1 MLRVVTVR
9 QLGESYQPM
18 LTWGS
23 VEAQALRKRGW
34 SVSAI
39 ARQLGRDRKT
49 SSAMTGRTRRSPG
62 RCGLGADLARVGVII
77 RKPAVAGEVAEMG
90 QGDERGQV
98 CGHVTGA
105 AGRRGDE
112 IAAARTSQLGQEPR
126 ARRRP

>member
-49 SSAMTGRTRRSPG
+49 VRAYLSGQREPGKREPGKREPGKREPARPDRFGRFAEYCRIRFPFLGPRRWLPE
-62 RCGLGADLARVGVII
+62 
-77 RKPAVAGEVAEMG
+77 KPAGPATSSQEWASQRVSGPP
-90 QGDERGQV
+90 
-98 CGHVTGA
+98 
-105 AGRRGDE
+105 
-112 IAAARTSQLGQEPR
+112 AR
-126 ARRRP
+126 